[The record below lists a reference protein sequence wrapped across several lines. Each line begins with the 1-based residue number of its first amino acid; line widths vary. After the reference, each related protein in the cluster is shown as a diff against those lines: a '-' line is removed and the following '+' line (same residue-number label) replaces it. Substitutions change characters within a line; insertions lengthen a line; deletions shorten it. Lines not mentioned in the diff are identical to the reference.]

1 MRVAE
6 NETRRRSA
14 TSFTRALL
22 EQFSSQITAIIS
34 RYVGQ
39 FLQEYA
45 GDRSKWRGKD
55 TAVYLLSSIASTGGT
70 TMVCGALFG
79 RELSHLGLTRIANP
93 LSTARRQ

>member
-1 MRVAE
+1 
-6 NETRRRSA
+6 
-14 TSFTRALL
+14 
-22 EQFSSQITAIIS
+22 
-34 RYVGQ
+34 VGQ

-79 RELSHLGLTRIANP
+79 REL
-93 LSTARRQ
+93 

>member
-1 MRVAE
+1 MQRADGVVWRAE

-22 EQFSSQITAIIS
+22 EQFSSQITSIIS

-45 GDRSKWRGKD
+45 ADHSKWRGKD

-70 TMVCGALFG
+70 TMVRLACGSA
-79 RELSHLGLTRIANP
+79 
-93 LSTARRQ
+93 